1 MRLSRCCGQHGA
13 RARAPG
19 SAVAFG
25 KLHGLLNSKALSL
38 PGKNVANLA
47 MAGGSLAGA
56 AALFTTGEPAA
67 GVAALG
73 ATTALGGAM
82 GAHMTASIGG
92 GRPLRCV
99 TVHAPHKTS
108 THALREAL
116 GHACLDVSTC
126 RTRK

>member
-56 AALFTTGEPAA
+56 AALFTTGEPC
-67 GVAALG
+67 GSCVWLSSGQLSSRGALLH
-73 ATTALGGAM
+73 ATPFSALW
-82 GAHMTASIGG
+82 
-92 GRPLRCV
+92 PEC
-99 TVHAPHKTS
+99 
-108 THALREAL
+108 
-116 GHACLDVSTC
+116 TC
-126 RTRK
+126 ARSFG